1 MLGAADLIRF
11 PEGPPGRM
19 SSCGAR
25 HWWAVSASWMCSRT
39 PWRGRGRV
47 RHVRHRGRRGRGREE
62 LIGGGGRGGGP
73 RWGARGVE
81 ACTLVDRLTPYRPF
95 TQALAATVRAW
106 SLIGDDASVG
116 PYVAALGGLVPQW
129 RGPVPRPSPSPMVV
143 AESLLQ
149 GLVRAAGSGG
159 AVADGVGSAASCW
172 CWRTCT
178 GAMPRPALPARTWS
192 RTSWG

>member
-1 MLGAADLIRF
+1 MLRGGRLRPDQSLCAAAIYNC
-11 PEGPPGRM
+11 
-19 SSCGAR
+19 ST
-25 HWWAVSASWMCSRT
+25 SWMCSRT

-106 SLIGDDASVG
+106 S
-116 PYVAALGGLVPQW
+116 
-129 RGPVPRPSPSPMVV
+129 
-143 AESLLQ
+143 
-149 GLVRAAGSGG
+149 
-159 AVADGVGSAASCW
+159 
-172 CWRTCT
+172 
-178 GAMPRPALPARTWS
+178 
-192 RTSWG
+192 